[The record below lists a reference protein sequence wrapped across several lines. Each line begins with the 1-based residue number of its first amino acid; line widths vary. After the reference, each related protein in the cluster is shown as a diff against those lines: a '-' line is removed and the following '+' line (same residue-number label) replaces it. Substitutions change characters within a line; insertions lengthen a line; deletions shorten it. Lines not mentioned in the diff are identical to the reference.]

1 MEEKSGDMSEIEKL
15 LIDSAPILRVL
26 FKDMPEEVLLFTKF
40 INAVKL
46 FSSTFALLT
55 RLKTIILEVAL
66 YLHK

>member
-1 MEEKSGDMSEIEKL
+1 MEKKSEDMSGIEKL
-15 LIDSAPILRVL
+15 LIDSDPVLRL
-26 FKDMPEEVLLFTKF
+26 ASKDMPEEVLLFAKF

-55 RLKTIILEVAL
+55 RLKTIILEVEL